1 MTQMNPQLEGAEKLE
16 GTYPFDIR
24 QSYRARKLNRFL
36 WNLRLADHRAR
47 FVTDEAQACRDAGLS
62 DKEAKLVLSR
72 DWLGM
77 VKYGVPMFCIEKI
90 ARVLKVTNL
99 EIYAIFRG
107 ESFEDFLKTRRVP
120 DAR

>member
-1 MTQMNPQLEGAEKLE
+1 MNPQLKGAEELE

-24 QSYRARKLNRFL
+24 QSYRARRLNRFL
-36 WNLRLADHRAR
+36 WNLRLAECRAV
-47 FVTDEAQACRDAGLS
+47 FVADEAGACRDAGLS
-62 DKEAKLVLSR
+62 DQETNLVLKR

-90 ARVLKVTNL
+90 ARVLKITNL

>member
-1 MTQMNPQLEGAEKLE
+1 MNPQLQGIEELE
-16 GTYPFDIR
+16 GTYPFDLR
-24 QSYRARKLNRFL
+24 ASYRARKLNRFL
-36 WNLRLADHRAR
+36 WNLRLPEYRAP
-47 FVTDEAQACRDAGLS
+47 FVANEEAACRAAGLS
-62 DKEAKLVLSR
+62 DFETDLVLKR

-107 ESFEDFLKTRRVP
+107 ESFQDFLKTRRVP
-120 DAR
+120 EAR

>member
-1 MTQMNPQLEGAEKLE
+1 MNPQLEGLEQLE

-24 QSYRARKLNRFL
+24 QSYRARRLNRFL
-36 WNLRLADHRAR
+36 WNLRLAEHRAA
-47 FVTDEAQACRDAGLS
+47 FVADEAKACRDGGLS
-62 DKEAKLVLSR
+62 DEETSLVLKR

-77 VKYGVPMFCIEKI
+77 VKYGVPMFCLEKI
-90 ARVLKVTNL
+90 ARVLKITNL

>member
-1 MTQMNPQLEGAEKLE
+1 MNPQLKGVEDLE

-24 QSYRARKLNRFL
+24 QSYRARRLNRFL
-36 WNLRLADHRAR
+36 WNLRLAEYRAP
-47 FVTDEAQACRDAGLS
+47 FVADEAKARHDAGLS
-62 DKEAKLVLSR
+62 EEEDRMVRER
-72 DWLGM
+72 DWLAM
-77 VKYGVPMFCIEKI
+77 VKYGVPMFLIEKI
-90 ARVLKVTNL
+90 SRVLKITNL

>member
-1 MTQMNPQLEGAEKLE
+1 MNPQLGGIEQLE
-16 GTYPFDIR
+16 GTSPFDIR
-24 QSYRARKLNRFL
+24 QSYRARRLNRFL
-36 WNLRLADHRAR
+36 WNLRLAENRAS
-47 FVTDEAQACRDAGLS
+47 FVANEAKACGDAGLS
-62 DKEAKLVLSR
+62 DEETSLIVRR

-90 ARVLKVTNL
+90 ARVHKITNL

>member
-1 MTQMNPQLEGAEKLE
+1 MNPQLQGIEELE
-16 GTYPFDIR
+16 GTYPFDLR
-24 QSYRARKLNRFL
+24 ASYRARKLNRFL
-36 WNLRLADHRAR
+36 WNLRLPEYRAP
-47 FVTDEAQACRDAGLS
+47 FVANEEAASRAAGLS
-62 DKEAKLVLSR
+62 DFETDLVLKR

>member
-1 MTQMNPQLEGAEKLE
+1 MNPQLEGIEALE

-36 WNLRLADHRAR
+36 WNLRLAEYRAP
-47 FVTDEAQACRDAGLS
+47 FVADELAACRNAGLS
-62 DKEAKLVLSR
+62 AEETGLVRAR

-77 VKYGVPMFCIEKI
+77 VKYGVPMFLIEKI
-90 ARVLKVTNL
+90 ARVLKLTNL

-107 ESFEDFLKTRRVP
+107 ESFEEFLKTRRVP

>member
-1 MTQMNPQLEGAEKLE
+1 MNPQLEGIEHLE

-24 QSYRARKLNRFL
+24 QSYRARRLNRFL
-36 WNLRLADHRAR
+36 WNHRLAEHRAL
-47 FVTDEAQACRDAGLS
+47 FIADESKACRDAGLS
-62 DKEAKLVLSR
+62 NQETELVLTR

-90 ARVLKVTNL
+90 ARVSKITNL
-99 EIYAIFRG
+99 EIYAIFRS

>member
-1 MTQMNPQLEGAEKLE
+1 MNPQLESVDQLE

-24 QSYRARKLNRFL
+24 QSYRARRLNRFL
-36 WNLRLADHRAR
+36 WNLRLAEHRTA
-47 FVTDEAQACRDAGLS
+47 FVAGEAKACRDGGLS
-62 DKEAKLVLSR
+62 DEETELVRKR

-90 ARVLKVTNL
+90 ARVLKITNL

>member
-1 MTQMNPQLEGAEKLE
+1 MNPQLEGVEKLK

-36 WNLRLADHRAR
+36 WNLRLAEYRAP
-47 FVTDEAQACRDAGLS
+47 FVADPAQACRDAVLS
-62 DKEAKLVLSR
+62 DKETNLVLNR

-90 ARVLKVTNL
+90 ARVLKLTNL

-107 ESFEDFLKTRRVP
+107 ESFEDFLRTRRVP

>member
-1 MTQMNPQLEGAEKLE
+1 MNPQLAGIEGLQ
-16 GTYPFDIR
+16 GTYAFDVR
-24 QSYRARKLNRFL
+24 QSYRARGLNRFL
-36 WNLRLADHRAR
+36 WNLRLADHRAL
-47 FVTDEAQACRDAGLS
+47 FVADEAKACRDAGLS
-62 DKEAKLVLSR
+62 DEETRLVRDR

-90 ARVLKVTNL
+90 ARVLKITNL